1 MTVHDALGQA
11 RRAGREDDPQGV
23 VERHRYRFERGVAR
37 GGLLPPDC
45 AGHFAGCESRDHD
58 GRCERGHAGAQL
70 LDLAGTRMLLA
81 AEPVAVGGHQHRRFE
96 LSQAVQRGRRRI
108 VLPARG
114 PHGTDAH
121 GREERDDR
129 LRHVGQVADDT
140 VSGPDAERAQG
151 RGERPGLPHQ
161 LGPRHRLPVAGLAL
175 VHHGGPVGSG
185 VAHHVVD
192 VVEPGLREPDGP
204 GHRVDGQSRPGIR
217 PRADLEVL
225 PHRLPERAHVVHR
238 PLPQRPV
245 VRERPPRAA
254 FDPAREVGD
263 AGAGDVLVGRH
274 PLRPGTDGSFTGHKS
289 PLPCPGDARAAH
301 DLLRVP

>member
-1 MTVHDALGQA
+1 MTVHDALGRPVVPDEKTIHRGGRTAPVPVRA
-11 RRAGREDDPQGV
+11 RRR
-23 VERHRYRFERGVAR
+23 R

-45 AGHFAGCESRDHD
+45 AGTSPAASR
-58 GRCERGHAGAQL
+58 
-70 LDLAGTRMLLA
+70 GTTTVA
-81 AEPVAVGGHQHRRFE
+81 ASEGMRRATARSRRYADAPAARTGSRRRPPAHRRFE
-96 LSQAVQRGRRRI
+96 LSQRSSAAGPNS
-108 VLPARG
+108 PARTRTTR
-114 PHGTDAH
+114 HRCSRSRGTRRSPPA
-121 GREERDDR
+121 R
-129 LRHVGQVADDT
+129 GQVADDT

-192 VVEPGLREPDGP
+192 VVEPACGNQTAPCIASTARAGP
-204 GHRVDGQSRPGIR
+204 GSDPEPTSKYSQPTARTR
-217 PRADLEVL
+217 PR
-225 PHRLPERAHVVHR
+225 R
-238 PLPQRPV
+238 PPTTATAPGS
-245 VRERPPRAA
+245 PGTSPRAA